1 MSPRRKTPPSQPR
14 VEPNDVAV
22 RGVALGM
29 VGLFMLVLVSAAIV
43 GGMLFLIRGE
53 NPQPHPSAL
62 ETRDIKPPAPQLETS
77 ATGDRARIEG
87 AAKARLHGYAWV
99 DQNAGIARIP
109 IEEAMRRTVAMGWN
123 DPPDNGLRGEALQIE
138 ETRKKGTAESTPPAP
153 APGGPASGAAAEPQS
168 EGTP

>member
-1 MSPRRKTPPSQPR
+1 MSPRRKTPPPQPR
-14 VEPNDVAV
+14 IEPNDVPV

-29 VGLFMLVLVSAAIV
+29 VGLFMLILISAAIV

-53 NPQPHPSAL
+53 NPQPHATAL
-62 ETRDIKPPAPQLETS
+62 ETRDVQPPAPRLETS
-77 ATGDRARIEG
+77 ATGDRAEIEG
-87 AAKARLHGYAWV
+87 AAKAKLHGYAWV
-99 DQNAGIARIP
+99 DQKAGIARIP
-109 IEEAMRRTVAMGWN
+109 IEEAMRRTVEIGWN

-153 APGGPASGAAAEPQS
+153 ASGGPGSGPAAEPQS